1 MTRRWLIVAGGLVV
15 VVLTSLALV
24 VIVPVSVLSAD
35 PAMACTISSPSA
47 SPGATTGP
55 AVWPSRGTWSSEQVG
70 NAATIVSVGAEMQV
84 PRYGWEIA
92 VATAMQE
99 STLRNLGHL
108 GADNDH
114 DSLGLFQQRPS
125 QGWGTPEQIL
135 NPRYAS
141 RKFYERLLD
150 VDGWQTMPLTEVAQ
164 AVQHSAFPDAY
175 ARWQSEAEQL
185 VTVISDGLGVVC
197 ISDGGDGMPP
207 VDDEGLPEG
216 FLLPADP
223 QLRSVVAFAL
233 AQRGKPYVWGAEGPD
248 SYDCSGLMMAAWA
261 KGGVRLPRVTA
272 DQVHTG
278 IAVLSLAAM
287 QPGDLIFIPGSDG
300 SMSRPGHVGMYIG
313 TSQRGMQYL
322 VQAPKTGDV
331 VKIVAVRSWSR
342 SVAAIRRPLVK

>member
-1 MTRRWLIVAGGLVV
+1 MTRRWPIVVGGLLA
-15 VVLTSLALV
+15 VVLASLALV
-24 VIVPVSVLSAD
+24 VMVPVSILSAD
-35 PAMACTISSPSA
+35 PTTACTISPPSA
-47 SPGATTGP
+47 SPGATAAPPT
-55 AVWPSRGTWSSEQVG
+55 WPGQGSWSSEQVG
-70 NAATIVSVGAEMQV
+70 NAVAIVAVGAELNV

-99 STLRNLGHL
+99 SSLRNLGHL
-108 GADNDH
+108 GAENDH

-150 VDGWQTMPLTEVAQ
+150 VDGWQTIPLTQAAQ
-164 AVQHSAFPDAY
+164 AVQRSAFPDAY

-185 VTVISDGLGVVC
+185 VAAISDGLGIVC
-197 ISDGGDGMPP
+197 TSDGGDGMPP

-216 FLLPADP
+216 FMLPADP
-223 QLRSVVAFAL
+223 QLRAVVAFAL

-261 KGGVRLPRVTA
+261 KGGVRIPRVTA
-272 DQVHTG
+272 DQVHAG
-278 IAVLSLAAM
+278 VGVPSLAAM

-300 SMSRPGHVGMYIG
+300 TMSRPGHVGMYIG
-313 TSQRGMQYL
+313 TDRGGGQYL
-322 VQAPKTGDV
+322 IQAPKTGDV
-331 VKIVAVRSWSR
+331 VKVVAVRGWARQVSG
-342 SVAAIRRPLVK
+342 IRRPRSQ

>member
-1 MTRRWLIVAGGLVV
+1 
-15 VVLTSLALV
+15 
-24 VIVPVSVLSAD
+24 
-35 PAMACTISSPSA
+35 MACTISPPST
-47 SPGATTGP
+47 SPGA
-55 AVWPSRGTWSSEQVG
+55 AAWPSEGSWSSEQVE
-70 NAATIVSVGAEMQV
+70 NAAAVVAVGAEMQV

-125 QGWGTPEQIL
+125 QGWGTPEQIS

-150 VDGWQTMPLTEVAQ
+150 IDGWQTMPLTQAAQ
-164 AVQHSAFPDAY
+164 AVQRSAFPDAY

-185 VTVISDGLGVVC
+185 VAAISDGLDIVC
-197 ISDGGDGMPP
+197 TSDGGDGMPP

-216 FLLPADP
+216 FMLPADP
-223 QLRSVVAFAL
+223 QLRAVVAFAL

-261 KGGVRLPRVTA
+261 KGGVRIPRVTA

-278 IAVLSLAAM
+278 VAVSSLAAM
-287 QPGDLIFIPGSDG
+287 QPGDLIFIPGADG
-300 SMSRPGHVGMYIG
+300 TMSRPGHVGMYIG
-313 TSQRGMQYL
+313 DDRSGQQYL
-322 VQAPKTGDV
+322 IQAPKAGDV
-331 VKIVAVRSWSR
+331 VKVVATSSWNR
-342 SVAAIRRPLVK
+342 KIAAIRRPSPR

>member
-1 MTRRWLIVAGGLVV
+1 MTRRWSIAICGLVA
-15 VVLTSLALV
+15 VVLASLAFV
-24 VIVPVSVLSAD
+24 VMVPVSVLSAD
-35 PAMACTISSPSA
+35 PAMACTISPPSA
-47 SPGATTGP
+47 SPGATAAPPT
-55 AVWPSRGTWSSEQVG
+55 WPGQGSWSSEQVA
-70 NAATIVSVGAEMQV
+70 NAAAIVAVGAELNV

-150 VDGWQTMPLTEVAQ
+150 INGWQTMPFTQAAQ
-164 AVQHSAFPDAY
+164 AVQRSAFPDAY

-185 VTVISDGLGVVC
+185 VAAISDGLDIVC
-197 ISDGGDGMPP
+197 TSDGGDGMPP

-216 FLLPADP
+216 FMLPADP
-223 QLRSVVAFAL
+223 QLRAVVAFAL
-233 AQRGKPYVWGAEGPD
+233 AQRGKPYVWGTEGPD

-278 IAVLSLAAM
+278 VAVPSLAVM

-300 SMSRPGHVGMYIG
+300 TMSRPGHVGMYIG
-313 TSQRGMQYL
+313 ADRSGRQYL

-331 VKIVAVRSWSR
+331 VKVIAVSGWSR
-342 SVAAIRRPLVK
+342 QVAAIRRPLQQ

>member
-1 MTRRWLIVAGGLVV
+1 MTRRWPILAGGLAT
-15 VVLTSLALV
+15 VVLAPLALV
-24 VIVPVSVLSAD
+24 VFVALSVLGAS
-35 PAMACTISSPSA
+35 PATACTLTPPTV
-47 SPGATTGP
+47 SPGATATP
-55 AVWPSRGTWSSEQVG
+55 PDWPGQGSWTSDQVG

-135 NPRYAS
+135 NPEYAA
-141 RKFYERLLD
+141 RKFYRRLVE
-150 VDGWQTMPLTEVAQ
+150 VDGWQSMPLTRAAQ
-164 AVQHSAFPDAY
+164 AVQRSAFPDAY
-175 ARWQSEAEQL
+175 AKWQPEAEQL
-185 VTVISDGLGVVC
+185 VAAISDGLDIVC
-197 ISDGGDGMPP
+197 TSDGGDGLPP
-207 VDDEGLPEG
+207 LDDVGLPDG
-216 FLLPADP
+216 LLLPADP
-223 QLRSVVAFAL
+223 QLRAVVSFTL

-261 KGGVRLPRVTA
+261 KAGVRIPRVTA

-278 IAVLSLAAM
+278 VAVPSLAAM
-287 QPGDLIFIPGSDG
+287 RPGDLIFIPGSDG
-300 SMSRPGHVGMYIG
+300 TMSRPRHVGMYIG
-313 TSQRGMQYL
+313 TDRGGRQYL

-331 VKIVAVRSWSR
+331 VKVVAASNWSR
-342 SVAAIRRPLVK
+342 QVAAIRRPLRQ

>member
-1 MTRRWLIVAGGLVV
+1 MTRRWLIIAGGLVA
-15 VVLTSLALV
+15 VVLASLALV
-24 VIVPVSVLSAD
+24 VMVPVSVLTAD
-35 PAMACTISSPSA
+35 PAMACTISPTSA
-47 SPGATTGP
+47 SPDATAAP
-55 AVWPSRGTWSSEQVG
+55 PVWPSQGSWSSEQVG
-70 NAATIVSVGAEMQV
+70 NAAAIVAVGAELNV

-108 GADNDH
+108 GAENDH

-150 VDGWQTMPLTEVAQ
+150 IDGWQTMPLTQAAQ
-164 AVQHSAFPDAY
+164 AVQRSAFPDAY
-175 ARWQSEAEQL
+175 ARWQSEAGQL
-185 VTVISDGLGVVC
+185 VAAISDGLGIVC
-197 ISDGGDGMPP
+197 TSDGGDGMPP

-216 FLLPADP
+216 FMLPADP
-223 QLRSVVAFAL
+223 QLRAVVAFAL
-233 AQRGKPYVWGAEGPD
+233 AQRGKPYVWGTEGPE

-261 KGGVRLPRVTA
+261 KGGVRIPRVTA

-278 IAVLSLAAM
+278 VAVPSLAAM

-300 SMSRPGHVGMYIG
+300 TTSRPGHVGMYIG
-313 TSQRGMQYL
+313 IDRRGLPYL
-322 VQAPKTGDV
+322 IHAPKAGDV
-331 VKIVAVRSWSR
+331 VRVVVVSR
-342 SVAAIRRPLVK
+342 WARQIAAIRRPTLS

>member
-1 MTRRWLIVAGGLVV
+1 MTRRWPIVVGGLIG
-15 VVLTSLALV
+15 VLLAALALV
-24 VIVPVSVLSAD
+24 VLVPFSVLSAN
-35 PAMACTISSPSA
+35 PVMACTISPPSA
-47 SPGATTGP
+47 SPGATAAP
-55 AVWPSRGTWSSEQVG
+55 AVWPGQGSWSSDQVG
-70 NAATIVSVGAEMQV
+70 NAAAIVAVGAEMQV

-135 NPRYAS
+135 DPRYAS

-150 VDGWQTMPLTEVAQ
+150 VNGWQTMPLTRAAQ
-164 AVQHSAFPDAY
+164 AVQRSAFPDAY

-185 VTVISDGLGVVC
+185 VAAISDGLGIVC
-197 ISDGGDGMPP
+197 TSDGGDGMPP

-216 FLLPADP
+216 FMLPADP
-223 QLRSVVAFAL
+223 QLRAVVAFAL

-261 KGGVRLPRVTA
+261 RGGVRVPRVTA

-278 IAVLSLAAM
+278 IAVPSLAAM
-287 QPGDLIFIPGSDG
+287 RPGDLVFIPGFDG
-300 SMSRPGHVGMYIG
+300 TMSRPGHVGMYIG
-313 TSQRGMQYL
+313 TDRIARQYL
-322 VQAPKTGDV
+322 VQAPKAGDV
-331 VKIVAVRSWSR
+331 VKVISAGTWARE
-342 SVAAIRRPLVK
+342 VAAIRRPELR

>member
-1 MTRRWLIVAGGLVV
+1 MTRRWPIVVGGLIGVLLAALALVV
-15 VVLTSLALV
+15 VVSF
-24 VIVPVSVLSAD
+24 SVLSAN
-35 PAMACTISSPSA
+35 PVMACTISPPSA
-47 SPGATTGP
+47 SPGATAAP
-55 AVWPSRGTWSSEQVG
+55 AVWPGQGSWSSDQVG
-70 NAATIVSVGAEMQV
+70 NAAAIVAVGAEMQV

-135 NPRYAS
+135 DPRYAS

-150 VDGWQTMPLTEVAQ
+150 VDGWQTMPLAQAAQ
-164 AVQHSAFPDAY
+164 AVQRSAFPDAY
-175 ARWQSEAEQL
+175 ARWQTEAEQL
-185 VTVISDGLGVVC
+185 VAVTSDGLGIGC
-197 ISDGGDGMPP
+197 TSDGGDGMPP

-216 FLLPADP
+216 FVLPADP
-223 QLRSVVAFAL
+223 QLRAVVAFAL

-261 KGGVRLPRVTA
+261 KAGVRIPRVTA
-272 DQVHTG
+272 EQVHAG
-278 IAVLSLAAM
+278 VAVPSLAAM
-287 QPGDLIFIPGSDG
+287 LPGDLIFIPGSDG
-300 SMSRPGHVGMYIG
+300 TMSRPGHVGMYIG
-313 TSQRGMQYL
+313 TDRIGRQHL

-331 VKIVAVRSWSR
+331 VKVISVDTWARR
-342 SVAAIRRPLVK
+342 VAAIRRPELR

>member
-1 MTRRWLIVAGGLVV
+1 MTRRWLIVVGGLVA
-15 VVLTSLALV
+15 VVLASMALV
-24 VIVPVSVLSAD
+24 LMVPVSILSAD
-35 PAMACTISSPSA
+35 PAMACTISPPSTSPD
-47 SPGATTGP
+47 ATATP
-55 AVWPSRGTWSSEQVG
+55 PVWPEQGSWTSEQVA
-70 NAATIVSVGAEMQV
+70 NAAAIVAVGAELNV

-108 GADNDH
+108 GAENDH

-150 VDGWQTMPLTEVAQ
+150 IDGWQTMPLTQAAQ
-164 AVQHSAFPDAY
+164 AVQRSAFPDAY

-185 VTVISDGLGVVC
+185 VAAISDGLDIVC
-197 ISDGGDGMPP
+197 TSDGGDGVPP

-216 FLLPADP
+216 FMLPADP
-223 QLRSVVAFAL
+223 QLRAVVAFAL

-261 KGGVRLPRVTA
+261 KGGVRIPRVTA
-272 DQVHTG
+272 DQVRTG
-278 IAVLSLAAM
+278 VSVPSLAAM
-287 QPGDLIFIPGSDG
+287 RPGDLIFIPGSDG
-300 SMSRPGHVGMYIG
+300 TMSRPGHVGMYIG
-313 TSQRGMQYL
+313 ADRSGRQYL

-331 VKIVAVRSWSR
+331 VKVIAVSGWSR
-342 SVAAIRRPLVK
+342 QVAAIRRPLQQ

>member
-1 MTRRWLIVAGGLVV
+1 MSRRWLILAGGLAT
-15 VVLTSLALV
+15 VLLAPLALV
-24 VIVPVSVLSAD
+24 VFVALSVLGAS
-35 PAMACTISSPSA
+35 PATACTIGPPST
-47 SPGATTGP
+47 SPGATAAP
-55 AVWPSRGTWSSEQVG
+55 RDWPTRGSWTSEQVG
-70 NAATIVSVGAEMQV
+70 NAATIVAVGAEMHV

-135 NPRYAS
+135 DPQYAA
-141 RKFYERLLD
+141 RKFYEHLVE
-150 VDGWQTMPLTEVAQ
+150 VDGWQTMPLTQAAQ
-164 AVQHSAFPDAY
+164 AVQRSAFPDAY
-175 ARWQSEAEQL
+175 AKWQPEAEQL
-185 VTVISDGLGVVC
+185 VAMISDGLDIVC
-197 ISDGGDGMPP
+197 TSDGGDGLPP
-207 VDDEGLPEG
+207 LDDAGLPEG
-216 FLLPADP
+216 FVLPTDP
-223 QLRSVVAFAL
+223 QLRTVVSFAL

-261 KGGVRLPRVTA
+261 KGGVQIPRVTA

-278 IAVLSLAAM
+278 VAVPSLVAM

-300 SMSRPGHVGMYIG
+300 TMSRPRHVGMYIG
-313 TSQRGMQYL
+313 MDRGGRQYL

-331 VKIVAVRSWSR
+331 VKVVAVSNWSR
-342 SVAAIRRPLVK
+342 RVAAIRRPLQR